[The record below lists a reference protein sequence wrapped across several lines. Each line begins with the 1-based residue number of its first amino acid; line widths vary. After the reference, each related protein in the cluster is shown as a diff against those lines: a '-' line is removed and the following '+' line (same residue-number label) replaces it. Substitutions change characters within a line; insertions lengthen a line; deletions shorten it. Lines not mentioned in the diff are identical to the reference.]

1 MSDQPNPTLT
11 PGLNTHEN
19 ILFACFGGLS
29 NTGITAALASMEAV
43 KELGLRR
50 VGIGCLPGLPVQNQT
65 VYAKARAARKVITV
79 DGCPFEC
86 SRKVVEA
93 AGITIAQSIVLT
105 RDIKMAKKS
114 LTEDLGGD
122 IRPMMEY
129 ISAED
134 VERAKEVIK
143 TAIAKQ

>member
-19 ILFACFGGLS
+19 IIFACFGGLS
-29 NTGITAALASMEAV
+29 NTGITAALASMEVV
-43 KELGLRR
+43 KELGLKR
-50 VGIGCLPGLPVQNQT
+50 VGIGCLPGLPVQNPT
-65 VYAKARAARKVITV
+65 VHAKAHAAKKVIVV

-86 SRKVVEA
+86 ARKVVEA
-93 AGITIAQSIVLT
+93 AGVPIAQSIVLT

-129 ISAED
+129 ISTAD
-134 VERAKEVIK
+134 VERAKKVIE